1 MIKLTLTTG
10 AAKTIAL
17 NPRQIVSLSPGERST
32 LVQTTAGAY
41 SVAQTQDQIL
51 TLIEGIKK

>member
-1 MIKLTLTTG
+1 MIKLTLATG
-10 AAKTIAL
+10 SGKTIAL
-17 NPRQIVSLSPGERST
+17 NPAQIVSLSPGERTT

-51 TLIEGIKK
+51 TLIRGITT